1 MPKTDYLNDPEAPRA
16 NALVVAV
23 AVVVRDE
30 SGRVLLIQR
39 SDNGLWAL
47 PGGAQDI
54 GESVSQAAVREV
66 AEETGIQV
74 TLTGISGIYS
84 DPGHVIA
91 YDDGEVRQEFSICFR
106 GRPVGGEVRPSTE
119 STRVEWVTPDSLH
132 ALAIHPSMLKR
143 ISHGVKEDQP
153 YVD

>member
-1 MPKTDYLNDPEAPRA
+1 VPKTDYLHDPAAPRA
-16 NALVVAV
+16 NSLVVAV

-30 SGRVLLIQR
+30 EGRVLLIQR
-39 SDNGLWAL
+39 TDNGLWAL

-54 GESVSQAAVREV
+54 GESVSQAATREV
-66 AEETGIQV
+66 EEETGV
-74 TLTGISGIYS
+74 RVELLGVSGIYS

-106 GRPVGGEVRPSTE
+106 GRPVGGTVRPSNE
-119 STRVEWVTPDSLH
+119 SSRVEWVPPG
-132 ALAIHPSMLKR
+132 ALSDLRIHPSMAKR
-143 ISHGVKEDQP
+143 ITHGLSDGDP